1 MNEPRKHM
9 VVTVSGHPLQRG
21 VGEPVVTA
29 SKRPAAVAASGKGR
43 GPKTAQAMKFRE
55 FGDLANPGVDLV
67 DAAAEAAAKR
77 HHSRLKAAD
86 TRRRNTLERVRAL
99 KPVVAQMRA
108 DGIDGPAAL
117 AAEFNVRGI
126 PSERGGTWSGADV
139 RRLLDW
145 IAEADGV
152 KTVSVPWNRRGW
164 VEGLKPIL
172 TELRATGL
180 ATPEEIAAV
189 LNARLIPNGSGRAW
203 WPEDVARV
211 LVWADAL

>member
-1 MNEPRKHM
+1 M
-9 VVTVSGHPLQRG
+9 VTTNRQPLGRGHAKPA
-21 VGEPVVTA
+21 VTA
-29 SKRPAAVAASGKGR
+29 PKRATAAAASGKGR
-43 GPKTAQAMKFRE
+43 GQKAVQAMRFRE

-67 DAAAEAAAKR
+67 DAAEEAAAKR

-152 KTVSVPWNRRGW
+152 KTVSVPWHRRGW

-172 TELRATGL
+172 TELRSTGL
-180 ATPEEIAAV
+180 ATPEEIAAA